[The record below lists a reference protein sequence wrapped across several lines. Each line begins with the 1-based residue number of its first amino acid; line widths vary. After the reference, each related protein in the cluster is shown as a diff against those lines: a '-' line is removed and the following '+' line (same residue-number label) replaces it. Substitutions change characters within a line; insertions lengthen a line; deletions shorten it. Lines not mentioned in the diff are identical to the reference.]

1 MGVLKLE
8 FDDRVP
14 LPPATPPN
22 PPAHKAILA
31 AGKTAELL
39 TTFGLELHYGIEAKD
54 TAAKILLLYAGHPLR
69 MLKERM
75 SDRDLES
82 HSAASVALAAHL
94 LREFGQ
100 STVQSAQEVRNLVTN
115 KLLVESD
122 NPDPKIRLKAL
133 EMLGKISDVG
143 LFTEKSE
150 VTITHQTDSA
160 LQERVREKLERLR
173 RFEAEAKKA
182 EDAIVVEDEIKTLG
196 LEAPDE
202 VLEGVVVPIRPAE
215 VVAEEPFDDE

>member
-1 MGVLKLE
+1 MGVLRLGIDE
-8 FDDRVP
+8 GVP
-14 LPPATPPN
+14 LPVRTAPPTRA
-22 PPAHKAILA
+22 PHEAILA

-39 TTFGLELHYGIEAKD
+39 TDFGLELHYDAEAKD

-82 HSAASVALAAHL
+82 HSVASVALASQL

-115 KLLVESD
+115 KLLVESE

-150 VTITHQTDSA
+150 VTITHQTDTT
-160 LQERVREKLERLR
+160 LQDRVREKLERLR

-182 EDAIVVEDEIKTLG
+182 VDAVIVEEDP
-196 LEAPDE
+196 LEA
-202 VLEGVVVPIRPAE
+202 VIVPIRPE
-215 VVAEEPFDDE
+215 LPVEEAFDDD

>member
-1 MGVLKLE
+1 MGVMKLE
-8 FDDRVP
+8 LDHGVP
-14 LPPATPPN
+14 IPSQRSAPGVVP
-22 PPAHKAILA
+22 HKMILA

-39 TTFGLELHYGIEAKD
+39 DTFGLGLHYGVEAKD
-54 TAAKILLLYAGHPLR
+54 TAAKILLLYAGDPLR

-75 SDRDLES
+75 TDRDLET
-82 HSAASVALAAHL
+82 HSAASVALAANL
-94 LREFGQ
+94 LQEFGR

-115 KLLVESD
+115 KLLVETE

-150 VTITHQTDSA
+150 VTITHQTDTA
-160 LQERVREKLERLR
+160 LQDRVREKLERLR

-182 EDAIVVEDEIKTLG
+182 EDAVIVEDEPKAIEQDP
-196 LEAPDE
+196 LEA
-202 VLEGVVVPIRPAE
+202 VIVPIRPKTH
-215 VVAEEPFDDE
+215 AEEAFDDD

>member
-1 MGVLKLE
+1 MGVLRLE
-8 FDDRVP
+8 IDEGVP
-14 LPPATPPN
+14 LPTAKSTPKMVP
-22 PPAHKAILA
+22 HEGILA

-39 TTFGLELHYGIEAKD
+39 AAFGLELQYDAEAKD

-82 HSAASVALAAHL
+82 HSVASVALASQL

-115 KLLVESD
+115 KLLVESE

-150 VTITHQTDSA
+150 ITITHQTDTA
-160 LQERVREKLERLR
+160 LQDRVREKLERLR
-173 RFEAEAKKA
+173 RFEAEVKRA
-182 EDAIVVEDEIKTLG
+182 EDAVIVEDDPKAIEQDP
-196 LEAPDE
+196 LEA
-202 VLEGVVVPIRPAE
+202 VIVPIRPETA
-215 VVAEEPFDDE
+215 AEEAFDDD